1 MGVPEDIIAYP
12 SEQKLKILLKITS
25 WRDDGGTEN
34 KTSRSDADPE
44 VD

>member
-1 MGVPEDIIAYP
+1 MGVPEDIIACP
-12 SEQKLKILLKITS
+12 SKLEFKILLKMTS
-25 WRDDGGTEN
+25 WRDDGGAEN